1 MSKLPSQTG
10 YGLGGRF
17 TRETSRCSSR
27 EDRVKIID
35 FSEERAE
42 PIEQFQSACASSVR
56 LGDGHGEA
64 HVYCVRFEPGG
75 EIGQHPTGF
84 GQLFLVVAG
93 TGWVSGH
100 DGARVELAAGQGAYF
115 PRGEL
120 HAKGSDMGMTAIMIQ
135 VRELE
140 PAANED

>member
-1 MSKLPSQTG
+1 M
-10 YGLGGRF
+10 
-17 TRETSRCSSR
+17 
-27 EDRVKIID
+27 ID
-35 FSEERAE
+35 FSKERAE
-42 PIEQFQSACASSVR
+42 PIEHFQSVGASSVG

-64 HVYCVRFEPGG
+64 HIYCVRFEPGG

-93 TGWVSGH
+93 TGWVSGQN
-100 DGARVELAAGQGAYF
+100 GVRVELAVGQGAYF

-120 HAKGSDMGMTAIMIQ
+120 HAKGSDVGMTAIMIQ

-140 PAANED
+140 PADAIDS